1 VVAVASVVS
10 EEAENIGKGG
20 AADKV
25 GGVVWAAIWM
35 WPLLGPAST
44 VLHGKVPPL
53 AGVGL
58 AAFVALYLT
67 LVLIGFGDRGRGP
80 SRRTLVGL
88 AVLAVLGVALVA
100 GYARH
105 SDGWLSV
112 LLYVGAGG
120 ASVLCRRQAIAWIIG
135 TVAALFG
142 LGLLAGRNPGELGG
156 DVFTTSMACVLVV
169 VIKQM
174 MGYIHELRSA
184 RTELATAAVAEERL
198 RFSRDLHELLGH
210 TLSVM
215 VVKAEV
221 VRRLVATDPDRAS
234 AAAADIEE
242 LGRTALAEVRE
253 AVTGYRQRP
262 FASELDGARDA
273 LTGAGIEVT
282 VTEVGTPLPA
292 SADVLFGWAV
302 REGATNVIRHSRA
315 RRCSITVRFDERGAR
330 LEVSDDGVG
339 PGSSGSAGGHGL
351 RGLRERL
358 AAAGGTL
365 SVSSPSGGGFSLVAE
380 LGSGPAAPGLRSEAT
395 REGVASGAQDPRERS
410 ERQEFGVR

>member
-1 VVAVASVVS
+1 VVAVAGVVS
-10 EEAENIGKGG
+10 EEAENIGRGG
-20 AADKV
+20 VADKI
-25 GGVVWAAIWM
+25 GGLIWAAVWM
-35 WPLLGPAST
+35 WPLLGPASA
-44 VLHGKVPPL
+44 VLKGKVHPV
-53 AGVGL
+53 AL
-58 AAFVALYLT
+58 AAAGLLAFTALYLT
-67 LVLIGFGDRGRGP
+67 LVMIGFGFGDRGRGP
-80 SRRTLVGL
+80 SRRTWLGLVLL
-88 AVLAVLGVALVA
+88 AALGIALTA
-100 GYARH
+100 GFARQ

-112 LLYVGAGG
+112 MLYVGAGG
-120 ASVLCRRQAIAWIIG
+120 AAVLCRRPVVAAWIVG
-135 TVAALFG
+135 AVAGLVG
-142 LGLLAGRNPGELGG
+142 LGLLAGRSLGELGG
-156 DVFTTSMACVLVV
+156 EAFTTSLACVLVV

-174 MGYIHELRSA
+174 MGYIHELRGA

-221 VRRLVATDPDRAS
+221 VRRLVADDPARAA

-273 LTGAGIEVT
+273 LTDAGIEVT

-315 RRCSITVRFDERGAR
+315 RRCAITVRFDERGAH

-339 PGSSGSAGGHGL
+339 SSGGLGDPGGPGGHGL

-358 AAAGGTL
+358 AAVGGEL
-365 SVSSPSGGGFSLVAE
+365 SVSSPSGGGFSLVAS
-380 LGSGPAAPGLRSEAT
+380 LPGA
-395 REGVASGAQDPRERS
+395 G
-410 ERQEFGVR
+410 